1 MTPVERGKMV
11 LFSDP
16 SRIVRLSVKQPTDRM
31 DMQGQRRNVYQ
42 IARISVALL
51 MSSVLLELYPGYREM
66 KCAKFDVKISQ
77 HGVVV

>member
-1 MTPVERGKMV
+1 
-11 LFSDP
+11 
-16 SRIVRLSVKQPTDRM
+16 M